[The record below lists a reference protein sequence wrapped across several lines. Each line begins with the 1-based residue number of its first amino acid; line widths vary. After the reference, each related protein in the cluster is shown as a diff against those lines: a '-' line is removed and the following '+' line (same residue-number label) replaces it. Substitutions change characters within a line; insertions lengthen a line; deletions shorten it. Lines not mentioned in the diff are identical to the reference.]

1 MAETNPG
8 FDSQQCV
15 AGILAAAADYR
26 LDDYHALLAT
36 AVAALEPRS
45 LVRDI
50 CGPVLREAGNRWHRG
65 ELAIVQE
72 HLLSATI
79 KRCLGQLIESGNRK
93 ATGPAVAFG
102 TLSGERHEM
111 GSLMFAVIA
120 ASHGIRAIDLGA
132 DLPVAEVGR
141 FCHHVPVAAVAI
153 SIVTHPEVIDA
164 ARQLIELR
172 RLVPADVPLWLGGQ
186 AAALLGP
193 GQLPAN
199 TFHVRDLP
207 EFETRLAAIVA
218 RRSAP

>member
-1 MAETNPG
+1 MADPDTR

-26 LDDYHALLAT
+26 LDDYHALLAG

-79 KRCLGQLIESGNRK
+79 KRCLSQLIEAGNRN
-93 ATGPAVAFG
+93 ATGPAIAFG

-111 GSLMFAVIA
+111 GGLMLAVVA
-120 ASHGIRAIDLGA
+120 ASHGLRPIDLGT

-141 FCHHVPVAAVAI
+141 FCQHVPVAAVAI
-153 SIVTHPEVIDA
+153 SLVTHPEVIDA

-172 RLVPADVPLWLGGQ
+172 RLVPVDVPVWLGGQ

-193 GQLPAN
+193 GQLPGN

-207 EFETRLAAIVA
+207 EFEARLAALAV
-218 RRSAP
+218 RRSTE